1 MPKLGNEKSQ
11 YVVTNQTIK
20 QITVSLQ
27 KQVEKHGDELI
38 RLWDQI
44 LDFRGI
50 KSSFEIYENTERTV
64 IKMLRGGRAAV

>member
-11 YVVTNQTIK
+11 YVVTNQNIK

-50 KSSFEIYENTERTV
+50 KSSFEIHENTEGTV